1 MPFPPAVVRL
11 RTRAGP
17 HCIPCAGGEPA
28 PERPEGKRARHRLRK
43 VPALCWR
50 LQFAAFR
57 LKRFDPSS
65 KLFLAIFQ
73 RGQFRL
79 KGADAFQ
86 PEQGLLRLVGPPG
99 RFRCLFNQGC
109 EFRMQALFLRF
120 LKEVDA
126 RQLRF
131 QRFESVAFEHDPRV
145 YAFGYIRIDFRAREL
160 FQNGGALIRRR
171 LQERGEPS
179 LRKEHGARE
188 AFEVHP
194 CGFLHFVGHALNIAF
209 EDLTRNGVGK
219 FAARGLQFPGGFFP
233 RPPPAAP
240 AGTSRASSLQTV

>member
-1 MPFPPAVVRL
+1 M
-11 RTRAGP
+11 
-17 HCIPCAGGEPA
+17 E
-28 PERPEGKRARHRLRK
+28 
-43 VPALCWR
+43 
-50 LQFAAFR
+50 
-57 LKRFDPSS
+57 
-65 KLFLAIFQ
+65 
-73 RGQFRL
+73 
-79 KGADAFQ
+79 
-86 PEQGLLRLVGPPG
+86 
-99 RFRCLFNQGC
+99 
-109 EFRMQALFLRF
+109 ALFFRF
-120 LKEVDA
+120 FKEVDA

-145 YAFGYIRIDFRAREL
+145 YAFGYIRIDFRPREL
-160 FQNGGALIRRR
+160 FQNGRALIGRR

-233 RPPPAAP
+233 RPPLAPVAAER
-240 AGTSRASSLQTV
+240 SRAGFEGDFGKTFPGLAGHDFVFAFGDVAQARRASVQGKAHGVEDGRLARARGAGDDENAVRQKAGCVRSMAHSPARELRFLKRIWRMRMVFPLGVRVFFEE